1 MSQLNDKIHY
11 LRAAAGE
18 TESQDGSTAR
28 ALGEANKR
36 VSECPPCGDCEPGR
50 GRGWEDVRLKPRL
63 GFSLR
68 TESQDSPDRSGS
80 VSWDASLGT
89 EQINVNND
97 ALTVR

>member
-36 VSECPPCGDCEPGR
+36 LSECPPCGDC
-50 GRGWEDVRLKPRL
+50 
-63 GFSLR
+63 
-68 TESQDSPDRSGS
+68 
-80 VSWDASLGT
+80 
-89 EQINVNND
+89 
-97 ALTVR
+97 